1 MEVMIVSLLGAVLA
15 AMLGGF
21 SALWY
26 RLGKLEGTV
35 VSLRERMTGFEER
48 MRGFEER
55 MGRFEERVARLEEG
69 MARVEERL
77 AKVEI
82 RQNGA

>member
-1 MEVMIVSLLGAVLA
+1 MEMTIVGLLGAVLA
-15 AMLGGF
+15 TMLGGF

-26 RLGKLEGTV
+26 RAGKLEGTV
-35 VSLRERMTGFEER
+35 VSLMDRMRGLEERMTGFEGR
-48 MRGFEER
+48 MGKFEER
-55 MGRFEERVARLEEG
+55 AARLEEG

-82 RQNGA
+82 K